1 MSVEGRLIILRD
13 VAEFSVESA
22 EFIALAVARGEAVKD
37 LHDHCPEL
45 CPSPLVVNRW
55 RRNVP
60 AFDMVM
66 MEAETAR
73 AQGMADEVIKI
84 ADDPELQAAQARNA
98 IEARKWLAGKLDV
111 RYGSNAVAAVA
122 PVSITN
128 MVMLSDEQLM
138 KIAGG
143 AIDGEYARLGEEAG
157 PEDVEDSWG
166 FLT

>member
-22 EFIALAVARGEAVKD
+22 EFIALSVARGEAVKD
-37 LHDHCPEL
+37 LHEHCPEL
-45 CPSPLVVNRW
+45 VPSPLVVNRW

-84 ADDPELQAAQARNA
+84 ADDPDL
-98 IEARKWLAGKLDV
+98 
-111 RYGSNAVAAVA
+111 
-122 PVSITN
+122 
-128 MVMLSDEQLM
+128 
-138 KIAGG
+138 
-143 AIDGEYARLGEEAG
+143 
-157 PEDVEDSWG
+157 
-166 FLT
+166 